1 MKMNNAIGTTQ
12 RIAREKK
19 TIQKMIGLY
28 CHNNHGTKDSFYA
41 ECQDLLDY
49 ALFRIDCCPYGE
61 DKPTCLNCPV
71 HCYRP
76 VIQEK
81 IRRVLRYSGPRMLF
95 RYPLLTVC
103 HLFDGLHKAPEQD
116 LGI

>member
-1 MKMNNAIGTTQ
+1 MKMKTAIRTTQ

-19 TIQKMIGLY
+19 TVKKIIGLY
-28 CHNNHGTKDSFYA
+28 CLNNHGNKDSFYS

-61 DKPTCLNCPV
+61 DKPTCLNCPI

-76 VIQEK
+76 DMQEK
-81 IRRVLRYSGPRMLF
+81 IRRVMRYAGPWILF
-95 RYPLLTVC
+95 RHPLLTVI
-103 HLFDGLHKAPEQD
+103 HLFDGLRKAPEQD
-116 LGI
+116 WGI

>member
-1 MKMNNAIGTTQ
+1 MKMKTAIRTTQ

-19 TIQKMIGLY
+19 TVKKIIGLY
-28 CHNNHGTKDSFYA
+28 CRNNHGNKDSFYA

-49 ALFRIDCCPYGE
+49 AIIRIDQCPLGE

-76 VIQEK
+76 AMREE
-81 IRRVLRYSGPRMLF
+81 IRQMMRYAGPWMLF
-95 RYPLLTVC
+95 RHTLLTVI
-103 HLFDGLHKAPEQD
+103 HLFDGLRKAPEQD
-116 LGI
+116 WGI